1 MSEETTNELPDG
13 EYAIVEIL
21 GHRTMIGRVVEV
33 ERFGTKLLSIEPIYA
48 GELLAAALVGGSSI
62 YQFTPCSKETA
73 FTRSPKH
80 EWQLPESIRAAMPPK
95 ALPAPDECTCQQHPT
110 HCANDC
116 ALHGVEETVE
126 FAPAFLDAT
135 ADGDIRDFMDDSDA

>member
-1 MSEETTNELPDG
+1 MTDEATTELPDG

-21 GHRTMIGRVVEV
+21 GHRTMIGRVMEV

-62 YQFTPCSKETA
+62 YQFTPCPRETA
-73 FTRSPKH
+73 FARSPKH
-80 EWQLPESIRAAMPPK
+80 EWQLPDSIRAAMPPK
-95 ALPAPDECTCQQHPT
+95 ALPAPDECTCQQYPT

-116 ALHGVEETVE
+116 LRHGLEETPE
-126 FAPAFLDAT
+126 FAPAFLDA
-135 ADGDIRDFMDDSDA
+135 APGSRLRDVMDDDYA